1 MTVNLRDFPPETL
14 AKYNIEV
21 LHPDDFI
28 HHQFGLNHART
39 VIAAK
44 ACRGRL
50 RNPSKTAEEYLST
63 LAAQGLPKTVAELSE
78 YADVI

>member
-28 HHQFGLNHART
+28 HNEFGFNHT
-39 VIAAK
+39 QVVIAAK
-44 ACRGRL
+44 ACRGRSEI
-50 RNPSKTAEEYLST
+50 RRRTAEEYLAT
-63 LAAQGLPKTVAELSE
+63 LEAPRASAVDRQARSFSN
-78 YADVI
+78 